1 MANINIDQLA
11 AEIAKGLAGCSQD
24 VVEKIDVSSER
35 VGKELVSLNDYRTSI
50 GLTIRLGHS
59 GDKNIFQ
66 CETLG
71 WASLE

>member
-11 AEIAKGLAGCSQD
+11 AEIAKGLAGYSQD

-50 GLTIRLGHS
+50 GNRCFS
-59 GDKNIFQ
+59 YV
-66 CETLG
+66 
-71 WASLE
+71 

>member
-11 AEIAKGLAGCSQD
+11 AEIAKGLAGYSQD

-59 GDKNIFQ
+59 GDKNIF
-66 CETLG
+66 
-71 WASLE
+71 